1 MSALETGNSMIFRD
15 ETARTPRV
23 CHIGDL
29 LSVLAI
35 LGVRVLAVS
44 WMRPAM
50 SADKAPDVRAAARQ
64 LADSETAVGG
74 AVGEAV
80 SSFGLPPI
88 VVKVREPGDTQDRT
102 ITFKADLVFDEVD
115 QNRIDDSMSVSK
127 RLLPRIMDSVITG
140 LDGKRIENLSDPA
153 TVTAMVVER
162 ANLVLT
168 PYGVVVKALKMQYLG
183 WR

>member
-1 MSALETGNSMIFRD
+1 
-15 ETARTPRV
+15 
-23 CHIGDL
+23 
-29 LSVLAI
+29 
-35 LGVRVLAVS
+35 
-44 WMRPAM
+44 
-50 SADKAPDVRAAARQ
+50 
-64 LADSETAVGG
+64 VGG